1 MDSTVFH
8 LLRIS
13 AALGHEE
20 LLLGVT
26 QILHDGITGAGHSDR
41 LTKRTAAGD
50 AGLQAA
56 QGDQAVHGTDM
67 CAVGLLVVEDLANRV
82 IASWPG
88 PTNPFGQCSLLGWAD
103 LLLHLRIAPLSRLL
117 SSRQYMSQAISRA
130 AAGEVRGPSRL
141 SMNWMRSRT
150 AQRSGVM
157 SPGSL
162 ARCQQEMRR
171 RIRR

>member
-1 MDSTVFH
+1 MGSTVFH

-20 LLLGVT
+20 LLLDVA
-26 QILHDGITGAGHSDR
+26 QILHDGITGAGHSER
-41 LTKRTAAGD
+41 LTKRIAAGD
-50 AGLQAA
+50 AGLKEVR
-56 QGDQAVHGTDM
+56 GDQAVHDANVD
-67 CAVGLLVVEDLANRV
+67 AVGLLVAEDLSDRA
-82 IASWPG
+82 IAARHG
-88 PTNPFGQCSLLGWAD
+88 PPDPLCQCSLLGWAN

-162 ARCQQEMRR
+162 ARCRQEMRR